1 MGAVQFIENMDRT
14 SLTITDDEF
23 EKNVEAAVSA
33 IAEKHQAMSPTGSR
47 PPQQIF
53 NEKSSYAEARSSL
66 DGASSSA
73 PRRSTDQNEVDL
85 TAPITGLLRTIQ
97 NPLTTIGRMFSDDG
111 ASSAPR
117 PPPPPPIGRP
127 LGFPDSVPLRT
138 STDDQRDSG
147 RRDSRYALPAEEA
160 AARQASAEVAE
171 AQRLHRAEH
180 ANVVE
185 TLAGMFPDL
194 DKEIIS
200 DVVYQKEGRYV
211 FTPYCSPFPSF
222 TMLTWCAPMCR
233 VGLAVDACLALSS

>member
-1 MGAVQFIENMDRT
+1 MGAIQFIENMDRT

-33 IAEKHQAMSPTGSR
+33 IAEKHQAMSPKGPR
-47 PPQQIF
+47 EQQQQLF
-53 NEKSSYAEARSSL
+53 NEKSGPPESSY
-66 DGASSSA
+66 DGAGPSA
-73 PRRSTDQNEVDL
+73 PRRSTDQNESDI

-111 ASSAPR
+111 ASSSAPR

-127 LGFPDSVPLRT
+127 LGFPESAPL
-138 STDDQRDSG
+138 STEDLQD
-147 RRDSRYALPAEEA
+147 RRRSDSRYPLPAEEA

-194 DKEIIS
+194 DKDIIS

-211 FTPYCSPFPSF
+211 EISSSYYINLVENLANLESTH
-222 TMLTWCAPMCR
+222 R

>member
-33 IAEKHQAMSPTGSR
+33 IAEKHQAMSPKGPQSQQ
-47 PPQQIF
+47 QQIF
-53 NEKSSYAEARSSL
+53 NEKSLNPDSSP
-66 DGASSSA
+66 DGAGPSA
-73 PRRSTDQNEVDL
+73 PRRSTDLNESDNL
-85 TAPITGLLRTIQ
+85 TAPISGLLRTIQ

-111 ASSAPR
+111 ASSSAAR

-127 LGFPDSVPLRT
+127 LGFPDSVPLRH
-138 STDDQRDSG
+138 SGEDQRDGG
-147 RRDSRYALPAEEA
+147 RRPDPRYALPAEEA

-171 AQRLHRAEH
+171 AQRLQRAEH

-194 DKEIIS
+194 DKDIIS

-211 FTPYCSPFPSF
+211 FTIPSSF
-222 TMLTWCAPMCR
+222 FYL
-233 VGLAVDACLALSS
+233 

>member
-1 MGAVQFIENMDRT
+1 MGAIQFIENMDRT

-33 IAEKHQAMSPTGSR
+33 IAEKHQAMSPKG
-47 PPQQIF
+47 PQEQQQQIF
-53 NEKSSYAEARSSL
+53 NEKSVPPESSY
-66 DGASSSA
+66 DGAGPSA
-73 PRRSTDQNEVDL
+73 PRRSTDQNESDNI

-111 ASSAPR
+111 ASSSSSSR

-127 LGFPDSVPLRT
+127 LGFPESVPLHNAG
-138 STDDQRDSG
+138 DD
-147 RRDSRYALPAEEA
+147 RRRSDSRYALPAEEA

-180 ANVVE
+180 ANIVE

-194 DKEIIS
+194 DKDIIS

-211 FTPYCSPFPSF
+211 ENSPFCYFS
-222 TMLTWCAPMCR
+222 L
-233 VGLAVDACLALSS
+233 